1 MKTISNIMKD
11 FWNDESGL
19 TAVEYAIAGS
29 LVVGGLVTAF
39 EQLGTATETSI
50 KDLCTAA
57 NATADCSGAN

>member
-29 LVVGGLVTAF
+29 LVVGGLVAAF
-39 EQLGTATETSI
+39 EELGTATKDTI
-50 KDLCTAA
+50 GDLCTAA
-57 NATADCSGAN
+57 GGSDCDGAS